1 MLGQVEL
8 DNSRIK
14 ANRNSQ
20 DKDISE
26 VTRIRSNNN
35 IEGHMQQEASRSTN
49 NSTAGQAAN
58 KKSERLVKIPI

>member
-14 ANRNSQ
+14 VNRNSQ

-26 VTRIRSNNN
+26 VTRIR
-35 IEGHMQQEASRSTN
+35 
-49 NSTAGQAAN
+49 
-58 KKSERLVKIPI
+58 